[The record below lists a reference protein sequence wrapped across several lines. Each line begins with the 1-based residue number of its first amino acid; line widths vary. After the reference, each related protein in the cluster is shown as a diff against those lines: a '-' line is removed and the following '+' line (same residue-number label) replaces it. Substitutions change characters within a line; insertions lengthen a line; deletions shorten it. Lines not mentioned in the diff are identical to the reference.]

1 MAVSPK
7 NKRKLIYKDE
17 LYYWYVRKN
26 QEGIPRLHIISDDKK
41 VNLDL
46 PLFDTEVS
54 VAGEYVVKKLDE
66 YLNGRC

>member
-1 MAVSPK
+1 MAVNVR
-7 NKRKLIYKDE
+7 NKRKLIYNEK

-26 QEGIPRLHIISDDKK
+26 KAGIPRLHIISDDKK

-54 VAGEYVVKKLDE
+54 VAGEYVVKKLEE
-66 YLNGRC
+66 YYMEK